1 MATPAVDI
9 QQLWKAYDG
18 TVALEGLNLD
28 AHPGEIV
35 GLIGPNGAGK
45 TTTIKILVGLL
56 RHDAGFVRVFGR
68 DILQDPVSYKARVG
82 YMPELPTLPDYLTP
96 SEFLGYVARV
106 RSVARAEIVPR
117 ARALLASIEL
127 SAKADVTI
135 ATLSKGMKAKL
146 AFAAATI
153 HRPDLLIL
161 DEPLIGVDPAGQH
174 LLKERLAE
182 TARAGGAVLVSTHQ
196 LDTAER
202 LCTRVA
208 IIHRGRNV
216 ATGDL
221 AALQER
227 AQTGAEGTLEEIFLK
242 LTQEA
247 AAPPETDRAR
257 RRSLFRR

>member
-18 TVALEGLNLD
+18 TVALQGLNLD

-56 RHDAGFVRVFGR
+56 RHDAGVVRVFGR
-68 DILQDPVSYKARVG
+68 DILADPVSYKARVG

-96 SEFLGYVARV
+96 NEFLGYVARV
-106 RSVARAEIVPR
+106 RSVPRGEIVPR
-117 ARALLASIEL
+117 GQALLRSLEL
-127 SAKADVTI
+127 SGKADETI
-135 ATLSKGMKAKL
+135 ASLSKGMKAKL

-161 DEPLIGVDPAGQH
+161 DEPLIGIDPAGQH

-208 IIHRGRNV
+208 IIHHGRNV

-247 AAPPETDRAR
+247 AAPLEPERAR
-257 RRSLFRR
+257 RRGLFRR